1 MRDDSTVLDLRLEKF
16 RIVFHVLF
24 WLGVV
29 AYEGL
34 VWGLVDGQY
43 GQRLLSSLVD
53 LPVKISAAYFTL
65 YILVDRFLIKK
76 KYTAFLILL
85 FTSMLGFGVLS
96 RILAYYIIYPMFYP
110 DATAVPLFY
119 LPKILIMIFSIYSLV
134 GIITSFHLIRHWY
147 RNQQAAQEFERS
159 RQALENEMLEAKLK
173 FLKSQINPHFLFN
186 TLNNLYV
193 LALDQSTRTPEVIHR
208 LSELTS
214 YMLHE
219 GNHKLVSLEQ
229 ELHYIQNYMELERI
243 RYDSTVDIALT
254 IHGNISGIQIAPL
267 LLLPF
272 VENAFKHGLS
282 SGLSGGW
289 LRLDIYYSAGWLT
302 VKVENSK
309 TDSVKNYLPKSGIG
323 LQNVRSRLDL
333 IYTDCYSLNIVNE
346 RQLHSVILKIN
357 VGEPQT
363 ITVAEEQTQAT
374 YEMPDY

>member
-1 MRDDSTVLDLRLEKF
+1 MKVENTVLDLRLEKF
-16 RIVFHVLF
+16 RVAFHVLF

-53 LPVKISAAYFTL
+53 LPVKIGAAYFTL

-76 KYTAFLILL
+76 KYTTFLVLL
-85 FTSMLGFGVLS
+85 FTSMLVFGILS
-96 RILAYYIIYPMFYP
+96 RILAYYIIYPLYYP
-110 DATAVPLFY
+110 DATTVPMLY

-147 RNQQAAQEFERS
+147 RHQQAAQELERS
-159 RQALENEMLEAKLK
+159 RQVLENEMLEAKLK

-193 LALDQSTRTPEVIHR
+193 LALDQSARTPEVIHR

-219 GNHKLVSLEQ
+219 GNHKLVDLDH
-229 ELHYIQNYMELERI
+229 ELHYIQNYMELERM
-243 RYDSTVDIALT
+243 RYDSTVDISLNV
-254 IHGNISGIQIAPL
+254 HNSVSGVQIAPL

-289 LRLDIYYSAGWLT
+289 LRIDIYYARGLLT

-309 TDSVKNYLPKSGIG
+309 AASVKSALPKSGIG

-333 IYTDCYSLNIVNE
+333 IYTDCYTLDINSEPEV
-346 RQLHSVILKIN
+346 HSVMLRIN
-357 VGEPQT
+357 LGETQAVV
-363 ITVAEEQTQAT
+363 IAQQQTQTTA
-374 YEMPDY
+374 